1 MVRFHNTAN
10 IKGLH
15 LMMFSIQ
22 NQITAS
28 AWSLTDGVKYPMNNT
43 AFAHPLT
50 DLIFAGLAPEIPEDL
65 YMLIKKVSTF
75 RYADAR
81 NLLIS
86 YSPGRRCSQAS

>member
-22 NQITAS
+22 NQNTAS

-43 AFAHPLT
+43 AFAYPLT

-65 YMLIKKVSTF
+65 YMLIKKVSTLDILMLET
-75 RYADAR
+75 Y
-81 NLLIS
+81 
-86 YSPGRRCSQAS
+86 